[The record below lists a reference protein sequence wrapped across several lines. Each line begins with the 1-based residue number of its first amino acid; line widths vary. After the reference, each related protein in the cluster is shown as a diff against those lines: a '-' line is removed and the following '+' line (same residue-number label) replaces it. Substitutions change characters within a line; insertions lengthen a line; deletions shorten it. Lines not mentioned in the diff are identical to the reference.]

1 MVINGDISEDSAK
14 YQARALV
21 DQLQSQKAQVKC
33 HMIQQMQSQVDVS
46 DMELLHVPIWFVR
59 TIIRQTRLFW
69 SWTAILETRSTAS
82 DFKQ

>member
-69 SWTAILETRSTAS
+69 SWMAILETRSTAS